1 MTVFYE
7 LQGEGARATLEA
19 FALSLEAAGVPSEL
33 LESTQQPNLFLLQGS
48 LQADAETVTALPDA
62 PAGAKVW
69 QFRRVC

>member
-33 LESTQQPNLFLLQGS
+33 LESTQQPNLFLLQ
-48 LQADAETVTALPDA
+48 ADAETVAALPDA

-69 QFRRVC
+69 QFRRVPDV